1 MSPGIDA
8 VGIVVGDMARS
19 LSFYRA
25 LGLQIPPEADEEQH
39 VEVALPGGLRLMF
52 DTVELM
58 RGFDPGYVASAE
70 SGGISLAFRC
80 DSVADVDRLHDELV
94 AAGHR
99 SHLAPFD
106 AFWGQRYATI
116 DDPDG
121 NPVDVFAPL
130 PDAPRPSPT
139 GAGGPSV

>member
-1 MSPGIDA
+1 MNPEFDA
-8 VGIVVGDMARS
+8 VGIVVEEMARS

-25 LGLQIPPEADEEQH
+25 LGLEIPSEADREPH
-39 VEVALPGGLRLMF
+39 VEVALPTGLRLMF

-58 RGFDPGYVASAE
+58 RGFDAGYVSSAGR
-70 SGGISLAFRC
+70 GGISLAFRC
-80 DSVADVDRLHDELV
+80 DSVTDVDRLHNELV
-94 AAGHR
+94 AAGYR

-121 NPVDVFAPL
+121 NPVDLFAPL
-130 PDAPRPSPT
+130 S
-139 GAGGPSV
+139 